1 MHDSYR
7 KSDVRAVVERVVSLY
22 KCLRGLELSDVQRVV
37 LALLF
42 QQGFGL
48 GECRCQEGIAVA
60 GKYDLPGLEVE
71 CYDRHELLGY
81 GESVDDGIGD
91 VLILHVF
98 QHSRDHHL
106 SGWVVRLTQL

>member
-22 KCLRGLELSDVQRVV
+22 KCLRGLELPDVQRIV

-71 CYDRHELLGY
+71 CDDWYELLGY

>member
-71 CYDRHELLGY
+71 CDDRHEL
-81 GESVDDGIGD
+81 
-91 VLILHVF
+91 
-98 QHSRDHHL
+98 
-106 SGWVVRLTQL
+106 TA

>member
-48 GECRCQEGIAVA
+48 GECRCQEWIAVA
-60 GKYDLPGLEVE
+60 GKYDFPGLEVE
-71 CYDRHELLGY
+71 CDDWYELLGY

-106 SGWVVRLTQL
+106 SGRVVRLAQL